1 MRASPS
7 STDRRCLIRRLILA
21 ALAAVLIMP
30 VAAPAPASAHTGCH
44 SQACKQRVEIRVAH
58 TKWRVAVANYG
69 PGLLRARVACES
81 LTSGGYRLSTTGNG
95 YWFAHQFDVQAWTG
109 AGGRMRHGRPAGV
122 WSMQPEQLEQDY
134 RAVVW
139 DRKHGG
145 DPWPN
150 CP

>member
-7 STDRRCLIRRLILA
+7 STDRRCPIRRLTLA
-21 ALAAVLIMP
+21 ALAAVLILP
-30 VAAPAPASAHTGCH
+30 AAPALAHNGCH
-44 SQACKQRVEIRVAH
+44 SQACEQRVEIRVAH
-58 TKWRVAVANYG
+58 AKWRVAVAAYG
-69 PGLLRARVACES
+69 RGLLRARVACES
-81 LTSGGYRLSTTGNG
+81 LTSGGYALSTTGNG
-95 YWFAHQFDVQAWTG
+95 YWFAHQFDVAAWTG

-122 WSMQPEQLEQDY
+122 WTMQPSALEQDY

-145 DPWPN
+145 DAWPN